1 MLILCNYG
9 MSQLNMTAW
18 LELHGFATSIEL
30 VWNVMLETEVVCCG
44 NVLGIGLNLNELGM
58 LK

>member
-1 MLILCNYG
+1 
-9 MSQLNMTAW
+9 MTAW